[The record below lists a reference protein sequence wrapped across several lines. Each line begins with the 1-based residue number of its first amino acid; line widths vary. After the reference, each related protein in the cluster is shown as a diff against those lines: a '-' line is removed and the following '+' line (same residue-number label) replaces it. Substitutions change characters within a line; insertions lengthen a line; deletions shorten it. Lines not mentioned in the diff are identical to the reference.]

1 MDIFAINRP
10 IAIRPNTLAIII
22 SGCVAI
28 YIPMLATLILFLFLF
43 IYDLGIIGT
52 VGTVRPVDEDNNA
65 CGDRMLPR
73 SNSNIERTKPNK
85 SNMRPI
91 ITKILEYEK
100 SYLHMGSELMSIS
113 ILFYY
118 LSSRC
123 GGLINE
129 VLMQEGLINKGLIND
144 EPRSESWP

>member
-1 MDIFAINRP
+1 ME
-10 IAIRPNTLAIII
+10 T
-22 SGCVAI
+22 VE
-28 YIPMLATLILFLFLF
+28 T
-43 IYDLGIIGT
+43 IGT
-52 VGTVRPVDEDNNA
+52 VGTIGPVGEDNNA
-65 CGDRMLPR
+65 WGDRMLPR
-73 SNSNIERTKPNK
+73 SNSNIEMTMPNK
-85 SNMRPI
+85 SNIRPI

-123 GGLINE
+123 GGLANE

>member
-1 MDIFAINRP
+1 ME
-10 IAIRPNTLAIII
+10 T
-22 SGCVAI
+22 
-28 YIPMLATLILFLFLF
+28 
-43 IYDLGIIGT
+43 IGT
-52 VGTVRPVDEDNNA
+52 VGTFGPVDEDNNA
-65 CGDRMLPR
+65 WGDRMLPR

-85 SNMRPI
+85 SNIRPI

-113 ILFYY
+113 IRFYY

-144 EPRSESWP
+144 ESIVQRTTHTAPLKTEHEPRSESWP

>member
-1 MDIFAINRP
+1 
-10 IAIRPNTLAIII
+10 
-22 SGCVAI
+22 
-28 YIPMLATLILFLFLF
+28 
-43 IYDLGIIGT
+43 
-52 VGTVRPVDEDNNA
+52 
-65 CGDRMLPR
+65 MLPR

-91 ITKILEYEK
+91 MIKMLEVEK

-123 GGLINE
+123 GGLANEVLANEVLINE
-129 VLMQEGLINKGLIND
+129 VLINEELRNEGL
-144 EPRSESWP
+144 RSESWP

>member
-1 MDIFAINRP
+1 
-10 IAIRPNTLAIII
+10 
-22 SGCVAI
+22 
-28 YIPMLATLILFLFLF
+28 
-43 IYDLGIIGT
+43 
-52 VGTVRPVDEDNNA
+52 
-65 CGDRMLPR
+65 MLPR

-91 ITKILEYEK
+91 MIKMLEVEK

-123 GGLINE
+123 GGLTSE

>member
-1 MDIFAINRP
+1 MIF
-10 IAIRPNTLAIII
+10 
-22 SGCVAI
+22 
-28 YIPMLATLILFLFLF
+28 LFLFLF
-43 IYDLGIIGT
+43 INYNLETVETVETIGT
-52 VGTVRPVDEDNNA
+52 VGTIWPVGEDNNA
-65 CGDRMLPR
+65 WGDRMLPR
-73 SNSNIERTKPNK
+73 SNSNIEMTMPNK
-85 SNMRPI
+85 SNIRPI

-129 VLMQEGLINKGLIND
+129 VLANKGLTND

>member
-1 MDIFAINRP
+1 M
-10 IAIRPNTLAIII
+10 LAI
-22 SGCVAI
+22 
-28 YIPMLATLILFLFLF
+28 LILFLFLF
-43 IYDLGIIGT
+43 IYHGLGTVETVGIIGT
-52 VGTVRPVDEDNNA
+52 VGTIWPVDEDNNA
-65 CGDRMLPR
+65 WGDRMLPR
-73 SNSNIERTKPNK
+73 SNSNIEMTMPNK
-85 SNMRPI
+85 INIRPI

-123 GGLINE
+123 GGLIDE
-129 VLMQEGLINKGLIND
+129 VLMQEGLINKGLTND